1 MSADVSVKNAATKNA
16 AGALAGLRVLEFTS
30 AMAGPWVGRIMA
42 ACGAEVV
49 RVESRDFPD
58 VVRGYSRPDDPEHVP
73 RPGESPWFTDWN
85 AGKLFVALDLRRPRG
100 VELAVKL
107 AARADVVV
115 ENHAAGVMDR
125 LGLGWQQLSA
135 ANPRLVML
143 SSSGYGATGP
153 AAGYV
158 SWGPNIMALSG
169 MAAASGFAE
178 RECTMDQYAF
188 PDPMTALHGLFA
200 VMSAL
205 EHRRQTGRGQYVDLS
220 QFECTAGLAGE
231 LLVDALAGLS
241 VGATPSRQ
249 PASACPEGVYRC
261 SGEDRWL
268 ALSVQDDGQWAGLCR
283 VLGRSA
289 WLADAGLVRADGR
302 LERAN
307 EINEGIS
314 DWTAERSPFE
324 ASEQLQAAGVAA
336 APVQN
341 VDDQYHHDP
350 QLRGRGF
357 FELVEHLTLGT
368 VTACALPLGLGDTPA
383 ASGVA
388 GAAVAEHND
397 YVLGELLGLSA
408 ADIAELER
416 DGAVQ
421 PPAGNEKGSNDQ

>member
-1 MSADVSVKNAATKNA
+1 VSADGSVENA

-42 ACGAEVV
+42 ACGAEVI

-73 RPGESPWFTDWN
+73 RPTESPWFTDWN

-100 VELAVKL
+100 VELAIKL

-169 MAAASGFAE
+169 MAAASGFTG

-205 EHRRQTGRGQYVDLS
+205 EHRRRSELGGDTGQGQHIDLS

-231 LLVDALAGLS
+231 LLVDALAGS
-241 VGATPSRQ
+241 SAGATPSQQ
-249 PASACPEGVYRC
+249 PASDCPEGVYRC
-261 SGEDRWL
+261 SGEDCWL
-268 ALSVQDDGQWAGLCR
+268 ALSVQGDVQWAGLCR

-289 WLADAGLVRADGR
+289 WLADAGLAHADGR

-314 DWTAERSPFE
+314 DWTAERSPLE
-324 ASEQLQAAGVAA
+324 ASEQLRRR
-336 APVQN
+336 P
-341 VDDQYHHDP
+341 
-350 QLRGRGF
+350 R
-357 FELVEHLTLGT
+357 
-368 VTACALPLGLGDTPA
+368 
-383 ASGVA
+383 
-388 GAAVAEHND
+388 AE
-397 YVLGELLGLSA
+397 
-408 ADIAELER
+408 R
-416 DGAVQ
+416 R
-421 PPAGNEKGSNDQ
+421 

>member
-1 MSADVSVKNAATKNA
+1 MSADRSVKNA

-42 ACGAEVV
+42 SCGAEVI

-58 VVRGYSRPDDPEHVP
+58 VVRGYSRPDDPEHRP
-73 RPGESPWFTDWN
+73 RPTESPWFTDWN

-100 VELAVKL
+100 VELALKL

-125 LGLGWQQLSA
+125 LGLGWQQLSV

-143 SSSGYGATGP
+143 STSGYGATGP

-169 MAAASGFAE
+169 MAAASGFE
-178 RECTMDQYAF
+178 GRECTMDQYAF

-241 VGATPSRQ
+241 AGATPEQ
-249 PASACPEGVYRC
+249 GAPACPEGVYRC

-289 WLADAGLVRADGR
+289 WLADAGLVHADGR
-302 LERAN
+302 LERTN
-307 EINEGIS
+307 EINEGIR
-314 DWTAERSPFE
+314 DWTAERSPLE

-341 VDDQYHHDP
+341 VDDQYKRDP

-368 VTACALPLGLGDTPA
+368 VTACALPLGLGATPA

-388 GAAVAEHND
+388 GAAVGEDNR
-397 YVLGELLGLSA
+397 YVLGELLGLST

-421 PPAGNEKGSNDQ
+421 PLAGNETGSDDQ

>member
-1 MSADVSVKNAATKNA
+1 MSADRSVKNA

-42 ACGAEVV
+42 SCGAEVI

-58 VVRGYSRPDDPEHVP
+58 VVRGYSRPDDPEHRP
-73 RPGESPWFTDWN
+73 RPTESPWFTDWN

-100 VELAVKL
+100 VELALKL

-125 LGLGWQQLSA
+125 LGLGWQQLSV

-143 SSSGYGATGP
+143 STSGYGATGP

-169 MAAASGFAE
+169 MAAASGFE
-178 RECTMDQYAF
+178 GRECTMDQYAF

-241 VGATPSRQ
+241 AGATPEQ
-249 PASACPEGVYRC
+249 GAPACPEGVYRC

-289 WLADAGLVRADGR
+289 WLADAGLVHADGR
-302 LERAN
+302 LERTN
-307 EINEGIS
+307 EINEGIR
-314 DWTAERSPFE
+314 DWTAERSPLE

-341 VDDQYHHDP
+341 VDDQYKRDP
-350 QLRGRGF
+350 
-357 FELVEHLTLGT
+357 
-368 VTACALPLGLGDTPA
+368 
-383 ASGVA
+383 VA
-388 GAAVAEHND
+388 RAR
-397 YVLGELLGLSA
+397 LL
-408 ADIAELER
+408 
-416 DGAVQ
+416 
-421 PPAGNEKGSNDQ
+421 